1 MNAKMAL
8 QKQMKKGWIWCLGA
22 VLALCLSEPVSAAEA
37 GESMLLAGEV
47 SGKENRG
54 FSEDDTDED
63 DNAGISE
70 GDIETL
76 TEGLLSE
83 LNLNDVDDV
92 LAENEDTEDLSFS
105 GLVSELLDDD
115 RKLTKTT
122 LLTQLASLVF
132 GELAE
137 CKSTFI
143 QILLLTAA
151 FAFFNSFIRVFENSQ
166 ISRTGFYMCF
176 LVLMALL
183 MKSYLLISDLFLRVM
198 DQTVEVMRAMIPAFC
213 MTMVFSSARTTAAA
227 FYQITI
233 VVIYLVE
240 RLLASVIVPC
250 IHIFVILQMLNSLTG
265 EKMISRFT
273 ALLKTVILWSFRVM
287 LAGVTGMNVIE
298 NMIAPSVDNLK
309 KMSVTK
315 ALGMIP
321 GLGGVTEAA
330 SSIFLG
336 AAVVIK
342 NGVGVAAMV
351 VLLCIALQPIVKI
364 LAFELMYRLA
374 GSIVQPFADTQV
386 CGCIDS
392 VAEGTNLLFRA
403 LLTGVL
409 LFLITIAVVVTAVK

>member
-336 AAVVIK
+336 GGSGDQKWRGCGGDGGAAVYC
-342 NGVGVAAMV
+342 VAADCKNT
-351 VLLCIALQPIVKI
+351 CI
-364 LAFELMYRLA
+364 
-374 GSIVQPFADTQV
+374 
-386 CGCIDS
+386 
-392 VAEGTNLLFRA
+392 
-403 LLTGVL
+403 
-409 LFLITIAVVVTAVK
+409 